1 MSEDRTVESHDLPPF
16 TARQQSTQ
24 GSHSGYRD
32 NDRMTSYRTRQA
44 DFTVKAAAEEGHVIR
59 PPVGDWSSVRG
70 CTNISGSLTFSACVC
85 AASSAARRGRCIS
98 LYLTD

>member
-32 NDRMTSYRTRQA
+32 NDHMTSYRTRQA

-59 PPVGDWSSVRG
+59 PLSDFFSLFQSVCVQRPLQPG
-70 CTNISGSLTFSACVC
+70 EGAVSVCT
-85 AASSAARRGRCIS
+85 
-98 LYLTD
+98 